1 MISAH
6 WGPQAR
12 ASENPNFKDPVPE
25 HLIELPL
32 NPVLHDW
39 CKKLARSIT
48 AIGLERIGLVKKG
61 DNVAKIIVNS
71 IRDEGLTLE
80 DNDIIVISQK
90 IISKA
95 DGLTIDLSTI
105 SPSQR
110 AKQIAKR
117 SRKDPRLIELILKD
131 SSKVLR
137 VDKQALVV
145 ARKDGFVCLNAGVD
159 KSNVDGRQFYTRLP
173 INSDESAY
181 KLRAELEQLTGKRLS
196 VIIGDTY
203 SRPLRV
209 GQAEFAIG
217 VSGLNPIADYRG
229 HKDLFGYELKFKYV
243 ALADEIA
250 AAAELV
256 MGQGSEGV
264 PVAIVRGLTRIERNE
279 DIGLSKK
286 LLLQKKLDIF
296 SKR

>member
-1 MISAH
+1 MNYPSI
-6 WGPQAR
+6 
-12 ASENPNFKDPVPE
+12 
-25 HLIELPL
+25 
-32 NPVLHDW
+32 PVLHDW

>member
-1 MISAH
+1 L
-6 WGPQAR
+6 
-12 ASENPNFKDPVPE
+12 E
-25 HLIELPL
+25 H
-32 NPVLHDW
+32 
-39 CKKLARSIT
+39 
-48 AIGLERIGLVKKG
+48 IGLVKKG
-61 DNVAKIIVNS
+61 DDIAKLIVNS
-71 IRDEGLTLE
+71 IRDDGLTLQ
-80 DNDIIVISQK
+80 DDDIIVVSQK

-95 DGLTIDLSTI
+95 DGLTVDLSTI
-105 SPSQR
+105 KPSKR

-131 SSKVLR
+131 SSKLLR

-145 ARKDGFVCLNAGVD
+145 ERKDGFVCLNAGVD
-159 KSNVDGRQFYTRLP
+159 KSNVDGRSFYTRLP
-173 INSDESAY
+173 MNADESTH
-181 KLRAELEQLTGKRLS
+181 KLKIELERLTGKRLA
-196 VIIGDTY
+196 VIMGDTY

-209 GQAEFAIG
+209 GQVEFAIG

-229 HKDLFGYELKFKYV
+229 DKDLFGYELKFKYV

-256 MGQGSEGV
+256 MGQGAEGV

-279 DIGLSKK
+279 STGLTQK

-296 SKR
+296 SRG

>member
-1 MISAH
+1 L
-6 WGPQAR
+6 
-12 ASENPNFKDPVPE
+12 E
-25 HLIELPL
+25 H
-32 NPVLHDW
+32 
-39 CKKLARSIT
+39 
-48 AIGLERIGLVKKG
+48 IGLVKKG
-61 DNVAKIIVNS
+61 DDIAKLIVNS
-71 IRDEGLTLE
+71 IRDDGLTLE
-80 DNDIIVISQK
+80 DGDVIVVSQK

-95 DGLTIDLSTI
+95 DGLTVDLSTI
-105 SPSQR
+105 KPSKR

-131 SSKVLR
+131 SSKLLR
-137 VDKQALVV
+137 VDKQTLVV

-159 KSNVDGRQFYTRLP
+159 KSNVDGRSFYTKLP
-173 INSDESAY
+173 MNADESTH
-181 KLRAELEQLTGKRLS
+181 KLRIELERLTGKRLA
-196 VIIGDTY
+196 VIMGDTY

-209 GQAEFAIG
+209 GQVEFAIG

-279 DIGLSKK
+279 STGLSKK

-296 SKR
+296 SRGSS